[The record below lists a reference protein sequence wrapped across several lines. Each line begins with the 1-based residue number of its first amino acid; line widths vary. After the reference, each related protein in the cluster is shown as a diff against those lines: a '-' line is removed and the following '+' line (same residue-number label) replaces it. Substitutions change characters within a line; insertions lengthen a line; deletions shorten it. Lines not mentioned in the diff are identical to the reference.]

1 MSWDIGQVKREIRG
15 PAGLAMATFDDDL
28 RLDVEALKGN
38 LRYMVDNGV
47 GDGRG
52 FVICPSGTGEYLS
65 LSDEEH
71 LLMTETALEVC
82 EGKMAVVSGVAGV
95 NQDDVIARTDAARR
109 AGARYAM
116 VPPPFYYGIDQQ
128 GVFDWYRILSESVD
142 IGVMIYDQSWRV
154 GLGTTLTPPLIE
166 RLSGLDNIVSLK
178 YGSPNLIKDMP
189 VVIDRFADRFAFI
202 DNSLGFTSVS
212 SHMHGATGYISGP
225 VTWWPEFELS
235 FFDLMERGRYAEAD
249 RWHARL
255 APYMAWHHGEH
266 WKSGRYVFDAAV
278 VKASLEYVG
287 LHGGPVRPPFRAL
300 DAGEKAELWE
310 TIEGIGLERPAHAAA

>member
-1 MSWDIGQVKREIRG
+1 M
-15 PAGLAMATFDDDL
+15 
-28 RLDVEALKGN
+28 
-38 LRYMVDNGV
+38 
-47 GDGRG
+47 
-52 FVICPSGTGEYLS
+52 
-65 LSDEEH
+65 
-71 LLMTETALEVC
+71 
-82 EGKMAVVSGVAGV
+82 
-95 NQDDVIARTDAARR
+95 
-109 AGARYAM
+109 
-116 VPPPFYYGIDQQ
+116 
-128 GVFDWYRILSESVD
+128 FDWYRILSESVD

-287 LHGGPVRPPFRAL
+287 SARRA
-300 DAGEKAELWE
+300 G
-310 TIEGIGLERPAHAAA
+310 AAAVPGAGRGGEGGAVGDYRGDRVGAAGRSGTWMGRMDRMTKIREA

>member
-1 MSWDIGQVKREIRG
+1 
-15 PAGLAMATFDDDL
+15 
-28 RLDVEALKGN
+28 
-38 LRYMVDNGV
+38 
-47 GDGRG
+47 
-52 FVICPSGTGEYLS
+52 
-65 LSDEEH
+65 
-71 LLMTETALEVC
+71 
-82 EGKMAVVSGVAGV
+82 
-95 NQDDVIARTDAARR
+95 
-109 AGARYAM
+109 
-116 VPPPFYYGIDQQ
+116 
-128 GVFDWYRILSESVD
+128 
-142 IGVMIYDQSWRV
+142 MIYDQSWRV
-154 GLGTTLTPPLIE
+154 GLGTTLTPALIE

-235 FFDLMERGRYAEAD
+235 FFDLMERGQYAEAD

-266 WKSGRYVFDAAV
+266 WESGRYVFDAAV

-287 LHGGPVRPPFRAL
+287 LHGGPVSVRRSGRWTRGRRRSCGRL
-300 DAGEKAELWE
+300 SRGSGWSGRGRSGHGWAGW
-310 TIEGIGLERPAHAAA
+310 TG